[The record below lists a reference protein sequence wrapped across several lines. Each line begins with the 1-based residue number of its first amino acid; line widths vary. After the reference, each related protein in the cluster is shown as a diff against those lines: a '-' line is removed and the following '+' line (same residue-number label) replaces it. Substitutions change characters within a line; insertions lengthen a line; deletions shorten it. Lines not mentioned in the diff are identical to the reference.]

1 MTENQFIQEYPVGDK
16 VVKIDALLVL
26 SELTMMGAEEN
37 PTRENL
43 IQATRNAIRPQ
54 SEAES
59 LSPTETL
66 ALALRVTMS
75 LKSLGNAGAP

>member
-1 MTENQFIQEYPVGDK
+1 
-16 VVKIDALLVL
+16 
-26 SELTMMGAEEN
+26 MMGAEEN

-54 SEAES
+54 SEAEA